1 MPTRLPVAV
10 HIFLLREHQVL
21 LLRHA
26 NTGYEEVYAMP
37 ALPLTTAI
45 ATYGHT
51 KALKDGTVHAERV
64 VLKHEDVAPI
74 TSAFRRMVRGL
85 EFDISEMAF
94 STYLCAR
101 AYRKPMTALPVFLL
115 RRFEHGGIVYNV
127 NSGIRSPLDLHGRRV
142 GVRSYTLTPGVW
154 IRGILQ
160 SVYGVDLHQVQW
172 MLFGDEHVA
181 EYVAPANVTPAPAG
195 SDMLAMLRAGEIDAA
210 IGVRA
215 ADAPELKTLI
225 PEARNAAVTHF
236 KQTGV
241 YPISHL
247 VVVKDELLTAH
258 PWLAEELFAL
268 FTAAKERYLGHLHS
282 GGPPEPQDEAMQAMR
297 QVIGDDPLLYGIA
310 PNRKTLEAFLQFNV
324 DQHIIPHAMG
334 VEELFP
340 HSVLALV

>member
-1 MPTRLPVAV
+1 
-10 HIFLLREHQVL
+10 
-21 LLRHA
+21 
-26 NTGYEEVYAMP
+26 MP

-51 KALKDGTVHAERV
+51 RPLKDSTVHSERA
-64 VLKHEDVAPI
+64 VLKHVDVAPI
-74 TSAFRRMVRGL
+74 TSAFRRMVRSL

-101 AYRKPMTALPVFLL
+101 AYHKPMTALPIFLL

-127 NSGIRSPLDLHGRRV
+127 NSGIQAPSDLHGRRV

-160 SVYGVDLHQVQW
+160 SAYGVELSQVQW
-172 MLFGDEHVA
+172 VLFGDEHVA

-195 SDMLAMLRAGEIDAA
+195 SDMLAMLRSGAIDAA

-225 PEARNAAVTHF
+225 PEARNAGIAHF
-236 KQTGV
+236 KQTGI

-247 VVVKDELLTAH
+247 VVVKDELLNAH

-268 FTAAKERYLGHLHS
+268 FTTAKERYLEHLRS
-282 GGPPEPQDEAMQAMR
+282 DAQQEPQDEAMQAMR
-297 QVIGDDPLLYGIA
+297 QVIGDDPLLYGVA
-310 PNRKTLEAFLQFNV
+310 PNRQTMEAFLRFNV
-324 DQHIIPHAMG
+324 EQHIIPHSME